1 MRRRSV
7 LAEIA
12 GAASLG
18 TATSLAGCLSSG
30 SGGSSGQPLAEH
42 PASRNLDG
50 QPTLGDAPM
59 DAEKVIVA
67 FEDPTCSNCERFHT
81 GSFQDVKSEI
91 IEPDSASYVYRPYRF
106 TGRGWATPAIHATL
120 EVTARDPPAAWDLLD
135 FYYEN
140 TYSITGGSFAD
151 DTRAFLTENTDL
163 DADAILTAADDRT
176 HQSIL
181 ETSEA
186 DGEAAGVNST
196 PTFFLYTDGNFK
208 NKLVGVQDLTAFE
221 AGFEV

>member
-7 LAEIA
+7 LAGIA

-18 TATSLAGCLSSG
+18 TATSLAGCLDTG
-30 SGGSSGQPLAEH
+30 SGGSGGQPLSEH

-50 QPTLGDAPM
+50 QPSLGDVPTA
-59 DAEKVIVA
+59 AEKVIVA

-81 GSFQDVKSEI
+81 GSFQAVKREI
-91 IEPDSASYVYRPYRF
+91 LEPESAAYVYRPYRY

-120 EVTARDPPAAWDLLD
+120 EVTAREPPVAWDLLD

-140 TYSITGGSFAD
+140 TYSISGGTFAD
-151 DTRAFLTENTDL
+151 ETRSFLSENTDL
-163 DADAILTAADDRT
+163 DADTILAAAENRA
-176 HQSIL
+176 HQSVL
-181 ETSEA
+181 ETAEA
-186 DGEAAGVNST
+186 DGDEAGVNST
-196 PTFFLYTDGNFK
+196 PTFFLYKNERFK
-208 NKLVGVQDLTAFE
+208 NKLVGVQDVTAFQ